1 MKRVL
6 SVFLIV
12 ALYISMLAGC
22 ADNTGVDPA
31 DGTPELPSTPVPT
44 IEPAPVT
51 AKTDLI
57 GFVVKDETTYATCT
71 MMYGFLQTAAELGNP
86 SMLLKYDDKNTTS
99 MQAVQQGID
108 AGCKGMIILN
118 PSGAND
124 NTISF
129 AKSNGLFVISAVD
142 KDESEADVNVYV
154 DSENHQF
161 EMCNAA
167 LDRMTERSISKKG
180 GRILIYGYDP
190 TPLYEKCLE
199 TVKEFY
205 PQYGVLSFRRT
216 TTSREDAINE
226 LAEYLL
232 THRGI
237 CSLVAIG
244 EADAAVAR
252 DAREKIRKQVENKNI
267 PEEASAIEGV
277 PNENGYT
284 LPEISTAL
292 YETPEI
298 TIFGNGF
305 TDENIK
311 LIEKNAIRGA
321 SIIPYYDIAVNCVM
335 LMDRLLK
342 GETLPSYAKVNRPI
356 VRQDTLE
363 KYMTVYGE
371 VKELFNIDKAE

>member
-1 MKRVL
+1 M
-6 SVFLIV
+6 
-12 ALYISMLAGC
+12 
-22 ADNTGVDPA
+22 
-31 DGTPELPSTPVPT
+31 
-44 IEPAPVT
+44 
-51 AKTDLI
+51 
-57 GFVVKDETTYATCT
+57 
-71 MMYGFLQTAAELGNP
+71 
-86 SMLLKYDDKNTTS
+86 
-99 MQAVQQGID
+99 
-108 AGCKGMIILN
+108 
-118 PSGAND
+118 
-124 NTISF
+124 
-129 AKSNGLFVISAVD
+129 
-142 KDESEADVNVYV
+142 
-154 DSENHQF
+154 
-161 EMCNAA
+161 
-167 LDRMTERSISKKG
+167 
-180 GRILIYGYDP
+180 
-190 TPLYEKCLE
+190 
-199 TVKEFY
+199 
-205 PQYGVLSFRRT
+205 
-216 TTSREDAINE
+216 
-226 LAEYLL
+226 
-232 THRGI
+232 
-237 CSLVAIG
+237 
-244 EADAAVAR
+244 
-252 DAREKIRKQVENKNI
+252 ENKNI